1 MDHDELAM
9 FLDHLIAAYRCGDRD
24 EAARA
29 FTELE
34 VRIAPHLEMEERVLF
49 PELARVA
56 PAEVAALRAEHDA
69 LRAYMGELGIEVEL
83 HHSRLS
89 TMEELAR
96 MLRRHAARENALLYR
111 WADKAFSES
120 EPLGEG
126 SIVGLQDLTGH
137 GRNVTTTG
145 YRR

>member
-1 MDHDELAM
+1 MDHDELDM
-9 FLDHLIAAYRCGDRD
+9 FLDHAIAAYRCGDRD

-34 VRIAPHLEMEERVLF
+34 VRMAPHFEMEERQLF
-49 PELARVA
+49 PELARIA
-56 PAEVAALRAEHDA
+56 PEEATALRAEHDA
-69 LRAYMGELGIEVEL
+69 IRARMGELGVELEL

-111 WADKAFSES
+111 LAEKAFPDPQPARDES
-120 EPLGEG
+120 PFLAPPELP
-126 SIVGLQDLTGH
+126 
-137 GRNVTTTG
+137 
-145 YRR
+145 